1 MIPNQK
7 QLRHYPTMLQLDAK
21 LNLGMSGGA
30 VVNLKGELIG
40 LTTNAAN
47 AGGFDAQAGYAL
59 PIDALARRAI
69 DSLKQGKEV
78 EYGFLGVELPR
89 DNSNRIFAVHPGT
102 PAGEGGLFPGDEVLS
117 IGGIPVVDSD
127 TLVMAVNAF
136 SPGNPIKLRVLREGL
151 ELEKTV
157 VLSK

>member
-69 DSLKQGKEV
+69 EALRQGKEV
-78 EYGFLGVELPR
+78 EYGFLGVALPGTT
-89 DNSNRIFAVHPGT
+89 NRIGEVHPGT
-102 PAGEGGLFPGDEVLS
+102 PAGEGGMMFND
-117 IGGIPVVDSD
+117 
-127 TLVMAVNAF
+127 
-136 SPGNPIKLRVLREGL
+136 
-151 ELEKTV
+151 
-157 VLSK
+157 